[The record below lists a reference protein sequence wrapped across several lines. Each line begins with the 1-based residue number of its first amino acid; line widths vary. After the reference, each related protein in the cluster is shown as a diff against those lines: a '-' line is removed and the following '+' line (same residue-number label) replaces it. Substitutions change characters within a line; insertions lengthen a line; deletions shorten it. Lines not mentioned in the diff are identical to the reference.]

1 MNFVEITVV
10 YVISKFNEKREREGY
25 ASNINSILFSSEKL
39 RKKYN
44 LWNRIG
50 VENQS

>member
-10 YVISKFNEKREREGY
+10 YVISKFKEKRERESY
-25 ASNINSILFSSEKL
+25 ASNINSPLFASEKL

-50 VENQS
+50 VEYQS